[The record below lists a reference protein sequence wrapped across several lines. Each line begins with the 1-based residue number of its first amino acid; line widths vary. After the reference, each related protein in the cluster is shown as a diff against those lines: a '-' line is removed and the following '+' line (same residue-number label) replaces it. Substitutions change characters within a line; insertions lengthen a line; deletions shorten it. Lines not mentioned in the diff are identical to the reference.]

1 MLMRVSTAAIA
12 AGRFCASSLL
22 ASWGDGDGDGR
33 EQLGFG
39 KRDRERKEGEVE
51 AIVMESSLGVYLW
64 SYGRDVLLR
73 IGVDGPCADPTP
85 PPDAVLKRRIRV
97 QLLTQQPLY
106 SPVKVV
112 YFRNNRAE

>member
-64 SYGRDVLLR
+64 SYGRMFFSESELMVHARTPLLL
-73 IGVDGPCADPTP
+73 PMQC
-85 PPDAVLKRRIRV
+85 
-97 QLLTQQPLY
+97 
-106 SPVKVV
+106 
-112 YFRNNRAE
+112 